1 MILHQAGWPQGYSTC
16 DSSCSLLRI
25 SSPLRVPSGLQVG
38 QSGLCILS
46 RDNSR
51 QIQRLEF
58 NFHLA
63 CLLGSRVSRLRRMT
77 RPTFAARAP

>member
-1 MILHQAGWPQGYSTC
+1 MILRQARGLPGYSTC

-46 RDNSR
+46 RDSRR

-63 CLLGSRVSRLRRMT
+63 C
-77 RPTFAARAP
+77 FWEAE